1 MTQNSRPT
9 LKQIMDNLENKTYSS
24 YEITQEYLNKIEK
37 HDDLNS
43 YIHVNKDLAL
53 EKANEADKARG
64 NAKKEGKKL
73 SPLTGVPIAQKDIF
87 CTTDMPTTC
96 GSKMLE
102 NFVSPVDAHIV
113 QKFNEHGLINLGKVN
128 MDEFAMGSTNENS
141 FFGAVKNPWNKAC
154 TPGGSSG
161 GSAAVVAAGL
171 SPAATG
177 TDTGGSIRQ
186 PAAFCGI
193 TGLKPTYGRVSRFGM
208 VAFAS
213 SLDQGGPMA
222 QTAEDAAIL
231 LNVMAGHDKRDT
243 TCANVPT
250 EDYTA
255 SLNQDLKGLKIGI
268 PKDFFNENLNPKISQ
283 TVLDAIKSFEKMGAE
298 CVEIELPHNS
308 YSLHVYY
315 IIAPAEASA
324 NLSRFDG
331 IRYGYRCD
339 DPHDLND
346 LYERTRMEGFG
357 MEVKRRIMMGTY
369 ALSSGYY
376 DAYYLK
382 AQKVRRLIS
391 QDFQKAFAKVDVIM
405 GPTTPTPAFELN
417 KPISNPIEMYLNDIY
432 TLSVNLAGIPAISIP
447 CGLVDNMP
455 IGLQIIGNHFSEAKL
470 LNIAHKFQQTTD
482 WHTQAPNLTSK

>member
-113 QKFNEHGLINLGKVN
+113 QKYNYHVLINFGKVN

-141 FFGAVKNPWNKAC
+141 FFGAVKNPWNKTC

-161 GSAAVVAAGL
+161 VSAAVVAAGL
-171 SPAATG
+171 APAATG

-283 TVLDAIKSFEKMGAE
+283 TVLDAIKSFEKMGSE

-346 LYERTRMEGFG
+346 LHERTRMEGFG

-382 AQKVRRLIS
+382 AQKCEDSLAKIFKKHLLKWMLLWGLLLQLLLLSLINLFQIRLKCI
-391 QDFQKAFAKVDVIM
+391 
-405 GPTTPTPAFELN
+405 
-417 KPISNPIEMYLNDIY
+417 
-432 TLSVNLAGIPAISIP
+432 
-447 CGLVDNMP
+447 
-455 IGLQIIGNHFSEAKL
+455 
-470 LNIAHKFQQTTD
+470 
-482 WHTQAPNLTSK
+482 